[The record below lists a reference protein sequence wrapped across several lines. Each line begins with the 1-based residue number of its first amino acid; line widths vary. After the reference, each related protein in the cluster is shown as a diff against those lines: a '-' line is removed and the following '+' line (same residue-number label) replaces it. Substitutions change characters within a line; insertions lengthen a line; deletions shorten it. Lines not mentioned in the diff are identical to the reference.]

1 MKSFQDLKWWHFVG
15 GYMTYFTLYKVEW
28 SELCG
33 LTTPKTV
40 ELNFPHWTADQVV
53 EDISKSDMT
62 FQEKIKCKSHIRSS
76 GGEDN

>member
-15 GYMTYFTLYKVEW
+15 GYMTYFTLYRKW
-28 SELCG
+28 D
-33 LTTPKTV
+33 TTPKTV